1 MRRTAVL
8 LSMLL
13 WVASCSSPNGNT
25 RRGDSGPTR
34 ARVASSSDAKLT
46 YWLGMPR
53 PSSHEF
59 EVKILVEGINDSQI
73 DFVMPSWSPGR
84 YVIYDFAAQVTGV
97 RAAAKGGGGLPVERI
112 AKDRWRVTRRGPG
125 VLFSYRV
132 WCNFT
137 SGTFS
142 QLDDRH
148 ANVNGPSVFMFVDG
162 LDSAPI
168 DLWIDPPAGR
178 KWRVATALTATNEP
192 FRFAADDYED
202 LIDSPIELG
211 NFEEFRFSS
220 GDVPVHV
227 VVHQASRS
235 PNSPT
240 QELVARCQRIV
251 DAASR
256 IMGGLPFEHYTFL
269 FHFGIH
275 PGEGDGMEH
284 RESTQIISEGALD
297 QPGVLDDVMDTAA
310 HELFHA
316 WNVERLR
323 PVELMHQDLTREVYT
338 RSLWIAEGITSY
350 FGDRISL
357 EAGLIDRPAFLR
369 GLGRWITR
377 MESAPGRSS
386 MSAEEASF
394 LTWLWERRNPR
405 HDGSNQANT
414 WVNYYVEGAVLGFL
428 LDAKIRTA
436 TQGESGLVDVFRRMM
451 EDEDLMREG
460 YRGRD
465 FQDAVEAV
473 AGLRMDSFFER
484 YVRGTDVPPYGDIL
498 RPIGLVATHGGGP
511 MASAVGVRQDGERIA
526 SVRPGTAAARAGLHP
541 GDTVLRV
548 GGKNVGGDLAKGL
561 RGLGE
566 GTLTTVT
573 VRRNGREVTMP
584 FVVRKAAPSN
594 WIVAPDP
601 NATEEAVR
609 LREKFFRCGVPR

>member
-1 MRRTAVL
+1 M
-8 LSMLL
+8 S
-13 WVASCSSPNGNT
+13 
-25 RRGDSGPTR
+25 
-34 ARVASSSDAKLT
+34 
-46 YWLGMPR
+46 R

-59 EVKILVEGINDSQI
+59 EVKILVEGVNDAHI

-84 YVIYDFAAQVTGV
+84 YVIYDFAAQVTHVG
-97 RAAAKGGGGLPVERI
+97 ATAKGGGALPVTRI
-112 AKDRWRVTRRGPG
+112 AKDRWRVKRRGPG

-132 WCNFT
+132 WCNFV

-162 LDSAPI
+162 LDATPI

-178 KWRVATALTATNEP
+178 RWRVATALPEADEP
-192 FRFAADDYED
+192 FRFAADDYEH

-211 NFEEFRFSS
+211 HFEEFRFSS
-220 GDVPVHV
+220 CKVPIHV
-227 VVHQASRS
+227 VVHQAKTTPR
-235 PNSPT
+235 T
-240 QELVARCQRIV
+240 QELVARCRRIV
-251 DAASR
+251 DAAGR
-256 IMGGLPFEHYTFL
+256 IMGGLPFDHYTFL
-269 FHFGIH
+269 FHFGLH

-284 RESTQIISEGALD
+284 RESTQIISESPLD
-297 QPGVLDDVMDTAA
+297 QPGILDGVMDTAA

-323 PVELMHQDLTREVYT
+323 PIELMRQDLTRENYT

-357 EAGLIDRPAFLR
+357 EAGLVDRQGFLQ
-369 GLGRWITR
+369 GMGRWITR
-377 MESAPGRSS
+377 MESAPGRVS
-386 MSAEEASF
+386 MSAEDASF
-394 LTWLWERRNPR
+394 LTWLWERRNAR

-436 TQGESGLVDVFRRMM
+436 TAGESGLVDVFLRMM
-451 EDEDLMREG
+451 NDEDLMRDG

-473 AGLRMDSFFER
+473 AGVGMDAFFAR
-484 YVRGTDVPPYGDIL
+484 FVRGTDTPPYAEIL
-498 RPIGLVATHGGGP
+498 RPVGLVARHAGAP
-511 MASAVGVRQDGERIA
+511 MASVVGVRQEGERIA
-526 SVRPGTAAARAGLHP
+526 SVRPGTAAASAGLHP
-541 GDTVLRV
+541 GDTILRV
-548 GGKNVGGDLAKGL
+548 GGKDVGGDLSKGL

-573 VRRNGREVTMP
+573 VMRNGREVTVP
-584 FVVRKAAPSN
+584 LVVRQAAPSA
-594 WIVAPDP
+594 WVVAIDPD
-601 NATEEAVR
+601 ATDEAAR
-609 LREKFFRCGVPR
+609 IREAFFRCGVRR

>member
-1 MRRTAVL
+1 MKRMAVL
-8 LSMLL
+8 LSFLL
-13 WVASCSSPNGNT
+13 LAVSCDSSGRGT
-25 RRGDSGPTR
+25 HRGDSGPTR
-34 ARVASSSDAKLT
+34 SRIASSRDAKLT

-59 EVKILVEGINDSQI
+59 EVKILVEGVSDGQI

-84 YVIYDFAAQVTGV
+84 YIIYDFAAQVTDV
-97 RAAAKGGGGLPVERI
+97 RAAAKGGGGLPVERV

-132 WCNFT
+132 WCNFM

-162 LDSAPI
+162 LDSSPI
-168 DLWIDPPAGR
+168 DLWIDPPVGK
-178 KWRVATALTATNEP
+178 KWRAATALRATNEP
-192 FRFAADDYED
+192 FRFAADDYEN

-211 NFEEFRFSS
+211 DFEEFRFTS
-220 GDVPVHV
+220 GEVPIHV
-227 VVHQASRS
+227 VVHQSGAKAPSR
-235 PNSPT
+235 T
-240 QELVARCQRIV
+240 QELVARCRRIV
-251 DAASR
+251 DAAAR

-269 FHFGIH
+269 FHFGVH

-284 RESTQIISEGALD
+284 RESTQIISERALD
-297 QPGVLDDVMDTAA
+297 GPGVLAGVMDTAA

-323 PVELMHQDLTREVYT
+323 PIELMHQDLTREVYT

-357 EAGLIDRPAFLR
+357 EAGLMDRPGFLQ

-405 HDGSNQANT
+405 HEGSNQANT
-414 WVNYYVEGAVLGFL
+414 WVNYYVEGAVLGLL

-436 TQGESGLVDVFRRMM
+436 TQGESGLVDVFHRMM
-451 EDEDLMREG
+451 ADEDLMREG

-473 AGLRMDSFFER
+473 AGERMNGFFER
-484 YVRGTDVPPYGDIL
+484 YVRGTDVPPYGEIL
-498 RPIGLVATHGGGP
+498 RPIGLVARHGGVP
-511 MASAVGVRQDGERIA
+511 MASAVGVSQDGERIA
-526 SVRPGTAAARAGLHP
+526 AVRPGTAAASAGLHP

-548 GGKNVGGDLAKGL
+548 GGKDVGGDLSKGL
-561 RGLGE
+561 RTLGE

-573 VRRNGREVTMP
+573 VRRNGREVTLP
-584 FVVRKAAPSN
+584 LVVRNAPRSD
-594 WIVAPDP
+594 WVVTIDP
-601 NATEEAVR
+601 NATDEAMR
-609 LREKFFRCGVPR
+609 LREAFFRCGVQQ